1 MQIVIAL
8 ALNALALM
16 ATTYVVPGFK
26 VDNFTTAL
34 LAAVVLGVVNTFIR
48 PILSF
53 VTAPLNVVT
62 LGLFSFVIN
71 AVMLFLVSSFVPG
84 LMIDGW
90 IPAILASIVLSVVS
104 TVLNSVLKDLQNV
117 KLGK

>member
-48 PILSF
+48 PILAF